1 MADDPDARVTGTRLT
16 LNLNATVSI
25 STGADW
31 NDWVKP
37 GVAFSISFDG
47 IPSEDQL
54 RASTEFI
61 GSQIL
66 SPVLEDVIVLSQQ
79 KLEEARRNR

>member
-1 MADDPDARVTGTRLT
+1 MADEAAQVVKTKLT
-16 LNLNATVSI
+16 INLGATVAV
-25 STGADW
+25 STGGDFQDW
-31 NDWVKP
+31 IKP

-47 IPSEDQL
+47 IPSEEQL

>member
-1 MADDPDARVTGTRLT
+1 MSDEDARVERTKLT
-16 LNLNATVSI
+16 ISLGATVSV
-25 STGADW
+25 STGGDFQDW
-31 NDWVKP
+31 IKP